1 RGFMLM
7 PMAELSTFNFELSTA
22 HKTQPGME
30 RHSAHG
36 APCEFYFP
44 ALKKKGQ
51 ILFDKSRPFTDCVS
65 V

>member
-1 RGFMLM
+1 MLM

-30 RHSAHG
+30 RHSTHG
-36 APCEFYFP
+36 APCESYFP